1 MGSLHLLLKKET
13 GDELLART
21 AVWFIPPNLVGR
33 EKAHNMQSRHRLV
46 TPQSRKLGK
55 KGSHCL
61 LGWSPRK
68 LYDPCRRKTLRVLKG
83 RFALGV

>member
-1 MGSLHLLLKKET
+1 MGALHLLLKKEA

-33 EKAHNMQSRHRLV
+33 KRAHNMRSRPRLV
-46 TPQSRKLGK
+46 TQQPWKLGK

-61 LGWSPRK
+61 LGRSPRK
-68 LYDPCRRKTLRVLKG
+68 LYDPYRGQTFRVLKES
-83 RFALGV
+83 FTLGV